1 MSSSTYTGG
10 AGDRPRRKPLALLD
24 RGLERLDLSRVGRL
38 RLAVLMERLR
48 EGEVL
53 AMPESRPMPTI
64 GPSCHELRFRD
75 ASRKRH
81 WRLVYRVDPD
91 AVVLVDAFVK
101 AGR

>member
-1 MSSSTYTGG
+1 
-10 AGDRPRRKPLALLD
+10 
-24 RGLERLDLSRVGRL
+24 
-38 RLAVLMERLR
+38 
-48 EGEVL
+48 
-53 AMPESRPMPTI
+53 MPESRPMPTI